1 MGWKNVKEHYR
12 IEHFVQVTPAGLCIG
27 SSYIHDIIV
36 IRLQDDDEGMFLKRY
51 QGMGGNKDLERYQAE
66 MDADLVTLRELIRT
80 PDTFTASLPVYTW
93 EDGKILEKHCEEYGY
108 PNVTHDGQMMYENMF
123 SPSYHVTLDRA
134 IKDAEAG
141 VRLAAKIQDDRRKAL
156 DRAVEISAQRRRE
169 LDAYRVLKQFA
180 ESVAKQGTT

>member
-108 PNVTHDGQMMYENMF
+108 PNVTHDGQMMYQNTF

-141 VRLAAKIQDDRRKAL
+141 VRLAAERQDECRKAL
-156 DRAVEISAQRRRE
+156 EHAVARTSRKRRD
-169 LDAYRVLKQFA
+169 LDSYQVMKQFA
-180 ESVAKQGTT
+180 EDAAKHGGT